1 MHQVSF
7 CRYFKWRL
15 MKKKGLMADVSAN
28 LPTFNL
34 IMIIFV

>member
-1 MHQVSF
+1 
-7 CRYFKWRL
+7 
-15 MKKKGLMADVSAN
+15 MKKKGLMADVSAK

>member
-1 MHQVSF
+1 
-7 CRYFKWRL
+7 